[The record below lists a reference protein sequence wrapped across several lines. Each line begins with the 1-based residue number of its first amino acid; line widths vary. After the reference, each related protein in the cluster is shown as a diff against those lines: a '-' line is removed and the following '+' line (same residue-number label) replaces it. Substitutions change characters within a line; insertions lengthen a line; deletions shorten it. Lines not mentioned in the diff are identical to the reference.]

1 MYLVGSWVLFIVC
14 CVHVDID
21 PLCTANEEICKQLNA
36 TKVPYILIYKRNE
49 GLVTSFPCSPSKIQ
63 LLIDALHEHASPL
76 NDDLSPSISEE
87 PEFEQLLEGDDSI
100 ESKGSEMMDV
110 LMPKIQQQSGHD
122 SILSFEEFCKK
133 HTTKKK

>member
-1 MYLVGSWVLFIVC
+1 MHLVGSKILFIVC

-21 PLCTANEEICKQLNA
+21 PLYTANEEICKLLKA

-76 NDDLSPSISEE
+76 NDDLSPCISEE
-87 PEFEQLLEGDDSI
+87 SEFEQLLEERVRDDGCSNA
-100 ESKGSEMMDV
+100 EN
-110 LMPKIQQQSGHD
+110 
-122 SILSFEEFCKK
+122 
-133 HTTKKK
+133 TTAIWSRFYLEL

>member
-1 MYLVGSWVLFIVC
+1 M
-14 CVHVDID
+14 HVYVDT
-21 PLCTANEEICKQLNA
+21 LYTANEEICKLLKA

-76 NDDLSPSISEE
+76 NDDLSTSISEE
-87 PEFEQLLEGDDSI
+87 PEFEQLLEGDIGI
-100 ESKGSEMMDV
+100 ESTLMKGSEMMDV

-133 HTTKKK
+133 HTTKKKK